1 MTQGSSG
8 TDWASAA
15 RRQQG
20 QELRGVAGQRHVGET
35 PDQVPQRYGGALRTI
50 LINRHRAAGVEQAAQ
65 PGNAN

>member
-8 TDWASAA
+8 TDWASTA

-35 PDQVPQRYGGALRTI
+35 PDQVPQRYGGAPRTI
-50 LINRHRAAGVEQAAQ
+50 LINRHTGRQVW
-65 PGNAN
+65 NK